1 MSYQGKTLA
10 VLLCMHRS
18 GSSLCMNVLQE
29 LRMSLGPFPMAAGS
43 EFNKY
48 GYFEAVP
55 ICDLNRDVQR
65 RIHGFPDDF
74 PASAEEFQ
82 RFRAVAEPGTIRPL
96 RSPRNS

>member
-29 LRMSLGPFPMAAGS
+29 LGMSLGPFPMTGGS

-55 ICDLNRDVQR
+55 ICDLSRDVQKYL
-65 RIHGFPDDF
+65 HGFPDDF
-74 PASAEEFQ
+74 PASAEDFQ
-82 RFRAVAEPGTIRPL
+82 RFRARRGTWDHPPAA
-96 RSPRNS
+96 SPRNS